1 MATAFCRSILNYI
14 DVASGG
20 APAPM
25 VVDILDGRA
34 ADLPGW
40 ERCGFQLVAHTSAVR
55 DWSDDVQ
62 IAAVHHSELEVLARE
77 LTGCDHA
84 TVSGHIKRGPEQAAH
99 HADLAPIEFVHSDF
113 AAGSEALIRRSGREG
128 PRDTVVPAMSRNGLT
143 AESHEDARR
152 IVVMQFRRHLGP
164 PRMDLRSGSATP
176 ARSSS
181 TTPGRSS
188 CATTPA
194 PEVPTSRRWQSWPP
208 PSRVVTAGTRPDLC
222 PDEVVVFR
230 TYDTELVRAGRT
242 YFTPHA
248 AFCDP
253 ALALGEPARSSIE
266 LRAVCL
272 FS

>member
-1 MATAFCRSILNYI
+1 
-14 DVASGG
+14 
-20 APAPM
+20 M

-55 DWSDDVQ
+55 DWSDDDE
-62 IAAVHHSELEVLARE
+62 IAAVHHSELEILAGE

-113 AAGSEALIRRSGREG
+113 AAGYEALIRRSGRER
-128 PRDTVVPAMSRNGLT
+128 PRNAVVPAMSRNGLT
-143 AESHEDARR
+143 AESYEDARR
-152 IVVMQFRRHLGP
+152 IVVMQFWRNLGP
-164 PRMDLRSGSATP
+164 SRMDLPIAFCD
-176 ARSSS
+176 ARTVFLDDARPFLVRDDAGAGGPEFEALAIRAPSE
-181 TTPGRSS
+181 PDRHRW
-188 CATTPA
+188 CAF
-194 PEVPTSRRWQSWPP
+194 PE
-208 PSRVVTAGTRPDLC
+208 LC
-222 PDEVVVFR
+222 PDEVVAFR
-230 TYDTELVRAGRT
+230 TYDTELVRSGRT

-248 AFCDP
+248 AFRDP
-253 ALALGEPARSSIE
+253 AVALGEPARSSIE